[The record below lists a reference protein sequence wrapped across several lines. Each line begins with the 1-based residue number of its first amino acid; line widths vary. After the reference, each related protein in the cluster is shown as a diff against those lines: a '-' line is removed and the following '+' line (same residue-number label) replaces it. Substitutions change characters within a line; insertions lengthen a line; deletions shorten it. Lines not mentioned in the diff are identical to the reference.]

1 MADSNETMR
10 VGLFMQPAHHPRE
23 NPTLALERDLQL
35 IEHLDTLGFDEA
47 WIGEHHSTGWETIA
61 SPDIFIMAAAA
72 RTRHIK
78 LGSGVVPLALHHPL
92 LVADNYVLLDHL
104 TRGRVMLGMGPGGG
118 LPSDPYVFGLDGETQ
133 HRRYVA
139 TLDAVA
145 QLLTSTEP
153 LSLETE
159 WFTLRDAVL
168 QLRPYTHPHMPLALV
183 TGTNRDTLERIGRY
197 GTRWFVGTS
206 PDKFDEAWEIVERS
220 AQEVGR
226 VAERSNAY
234 LPVTMHLA
242 ESREQALD
250 DIRAGAARERYDFSS
265 PVTGAPLPDIPR
277 EAWAEHLAERPTSLI
292 GTPGDALEKIRA
304 LRAKTGA
311 GGLLIA
317 SKEWASREAI
327 WKSYELFARFVMPE
341 LRGSLE
347 GLKKA
352 EAVARQ
358 LVKQRS

>member
-1 MADSNETMR
+1 MR
-10 VGLFMQPAHHPRE
+10 VGLFMQPVHHPSE

-35 IEHLDTLGFDEA
+35 IQHLDTLGYDEA

-72 RTRHIK
+72 RTRYIK
-78 LGSGVVPLALHHPL
+78 LGSGVVPLSLHHPL

-118 LPSDPYVFGLDGETQ
+118 LPSDPHVFGLDTETQ
-133 HRRYVA
+133 GRRYTA
-139 TLDAVA
+139 TLDAVV
-145 QLLTSTEP
+145 QLLTTTEP

-168 QLRPYTHPHMPLALV
+168 QLRPYTRPHMPLALV

-206 PDKFDEAWEIVERS
+206 PDTFDEAWRVVERS
-220 AQEVGR
+220 AREVGR
-226 VAERSNAY
+226 EAERHDAY

-242 ESREQALD
+242 ETKERALD
-250 DIRAGAARERYDFSS
+250 DIREGAARERYDFSA
-265 PVTGAPLPDIPR
+265 PVTGSPLPDVPR

-292 GTPGDALEKIRA
+292 GTPEDALAKIRA
-304 LRAKTGA
+304 LREKTGA
-311 GGLLIA
+311 GGLLIT
-317 SKEWASREAI
+317 SKEWASREAT
-327 WKSYELFARFVMPE
+327 WGSYERFARYVMPE
-341 LRGSLE
+341 LKGSLE

-352 EAVARQ
+352 EAVAKRFVQ
-358 LVKQRS
+358 QEAV